1 MDLHF
6 DNLMDEIMKSPK
18 DSKPYLKMG
27 QHLLF
32 EGCFSES
39 LGFLKKA
46 KKMGDESFELNFL
59 LGKAYLFLSCSE
71 KSLNHFKKAL
81 YQRPNHRE
89 TQYIIDTLVE
99 ERHFTVQSLS
109 PSVVKEIFDGYAAQF
124 ESHLLKKLNYETPKK
139 LVKYLLGQIELDE
152 IPLSILDL
160 GCGTGLFAQ
169 ELKQRLT
176 NSQMVGVD
184 FSSKMLKEAAK
195 KDLYQKLCEEDLF
208 SYLDREKE
216 KNTTYDLVAACDT
229 VPYFGDLEK
238 FFEKCSQVV
247 RTRGTFLFSFEAIED
262 PKRDWRF
269 SSNGRFKHSLEYVM
283 SLAKKNDF
291 RGEVKL
297 ETLREEKGE
306 RVQGFFFWGRSIK
319 IEKTDKSF

>member
-1 MDLHF
+1 MGPHF
-6 DNLMDEIMKSPK
+6 DYLMDEIIKCPK
-18 DSKPYLKMG
+18 NSKPYLKMG

-32 EGCFSES
+32 EGYFSES

-46 KKMGDESFELNFL
+46 KKMGGESFELDFL

-71 KSLNHFKKAL
+71 KSLNYFKKAL
-81 YQRPNHRE
+81 YKNPNHRE

-109 PSVVKEIFDGYAAQF
+109 PSVVKELFDGYAAQF
-124 ESHLLKKLNYETPKK
+124 ESHLIKKLNYETPKK
-139 LVKYLLGQIELDE
+139 LVKYLLSQMEQE
-152 IPLSILDL
+152 EAPLSILDL

-169 ELKQRLT
+169 ELKEMLT
-176 NSQMVGVD
+176 NSKIVGVD
-184 FSSKMLKEAAK
+184 FSSKMLKEAVK
-195 KDLYQKLCEEDLF
+195 KDLYQKLYEEDLF

-247 RTRGTFLFSFEAIED
+247 GSRGAILFSFEALED
-262 PKRDWRF
+262 PKKDWRF
-269 SSNGRFKHSLEYVM
+269 FSNGRFKHGLEYVM

-291 RGEVKL
+291 RGEFKL

-306 RVQGFFFWGRSIK
+306 RVQGFFFLGRSIK